1 MSRDIVDR
9 LGGVQEPY
17 FQDLA
22 AEAKTAIEKLR
33 ALLKEHHQW
42 HLDQG
47 EVSAPDGKGGH
58 VTWDAAEAYAE
69 SDFYDRT
76 AAALAATSMKP
87 DIPST
92 GERE

>member
-1 MSRDIVDR
+1 
-9 LGGVQEPY
+9 
-17 FQDLA
+17 
-22 AEAKTAIEKLR
+22 
-33 ALLKEHHQW
+33 
-42 HLDQG
+42 LDQG

-76 AAALAATSMKP
+76 DAALAATSMKP